1 MTEPPDVASVPADA
15 ALPTG
20 KDKERAVRAMFDRI
34 APRYDVLN
42 RIMTFGLDTGWRR
55 AAVRA
60 LQLPPSSVVLDVA
73 CGTGDFCRELAR
85 AGLVPLGIDVSWGML
100 VAGRT
105 VAARAQ
111 APLVQA
117 DALRVPV
124 AADAVD
130 GITCGFALR
139 NVVGLSGLFGEFGRV
154 LRPGGRVSILEV
166 AEPTSPVIR
175 AGHRVYF
182 RHVVPRIGGVLS
194 DPPAY
199 RYLPKSTAYLPP
211 LDELLGLFSAA
222 GFASVR
228 SVPLAF
234 GAVRVTTGTLT

>member
-1 MTEPPDVASVPADA
+1 MTDMYAALPADEE
-15 ALPTG
+15 LPTG

-55 AAVRA
+55 VAVRA
-60 LQLPPSSVVLDVA
+60 LQLPPSSVVMDVA

-105 VAARAQ
+105 VDGRGR

-124 AADAVD
+124 VSGAVD

-139 NVVGLSGLFGEFGRV
+139 NVVDLSSLFGEFGRV

-166 AEPTSPVIR
+166 AEPTSPVVR

-194 DPPAY
+194 DRPAY

-222 GFASVR
+222 GFAAVR
-228 SVPLAF
+228 SVPLAL
-234 GAVRVTTGTLT
+234 GAVHVTTGTRT